1 MKMRCS
7 WVGSDSIYENYHDM
21 EWGVPLHDD
30 NKLFE
35 FLVLDG
41 FQAGLS
47 WLMILNKRQ
56 NYREAF
62 DNFDPRK
69 IAAYDSRKVKELL
82 LNKGIV
88 RNKLK
93 VEAAIQNARSFLSIQ
108 SDFGSFDN
116 YIWQFV
122 GGKTRINRWKTVG
135 EIPAQT
141 KQSAAM
147 SADLKKRGFK
157 FVGPTICYAFMQA
170 AGLVNDHV
178 VSCFRYREVLQPTST
193 SL

>member
-1 MKMRCS
+1 MKIRCS
-7 WVGSDSIYENYHDM
+7 WAGSDPIYVNYHDM
-21 EWGVPLHDD
+21 EWGVPLHNDD
-30 NKLFE
+30 KLFE
-35 FLVLDG
+35 FLILDG

-47 WLMILNKRQ
+47 WLMILKKRQ
-56 NYREAF
+56 NYRKAF

-69 IAAYDSRKVKELL
+69 IAVYDSRKVKELL
-82 LNKGIV
+82 LNQGII

-122 GGKTRINRWKTVG
+122 GGKTRINRWRTVG

-178 VSCFRYREVLQPTST
+178 VSCFRYREVS
-193 SL
+193 